1 MTQFDSSIL
10 QRLKNRRQQIE
21 EERAP
26 KIKPNSARFF
36 ALLYVC
42 TDPPGTWTQKD
53 LIMELTDIGVP
64 KSTAQSAIDGLN
76 QRGLIQKNKVNRFY
90 TSLLPTYAGTQA
102 IKPFLP
108 MAGRV
113 KV

>member
-1 MTQFDSSIL
+1 MKL
-10 QRLKNRRQQIE
+10 RQKQIADD
-21 EERAP
+21 RAP
-26 KIKPNSARFF
+26 KIKPNSVRFN

-53 LIMELTDIGVP
+53 LILELTDLGVP
-64 KSTAQSAIDGLN
+64 KSTAQSAIDGLH

>member
-1 MTQFDSSIL
+1 MTRFNTSTL
-10 QRLKNRRQQIE
+10 KRLKDRRQQIE

-26 KIKPNSARFF
+26 KIKPDSARFH

-53 LIMELTDIGVP
+53 LIIELTDLGVA
-64 KSTAQSAIDGLN
+64 KSTAQNAIDGLH